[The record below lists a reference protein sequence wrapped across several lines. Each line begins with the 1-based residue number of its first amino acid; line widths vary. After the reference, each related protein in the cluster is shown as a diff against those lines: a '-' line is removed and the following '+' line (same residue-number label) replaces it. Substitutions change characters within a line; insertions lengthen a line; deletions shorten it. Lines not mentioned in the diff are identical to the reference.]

1 MRVIAW
7 QDKMMKVSECKT
19 DCHETTGRNT
29 GYFAKNIHP
38 SFGWV
43 VFFNPKKQTS
53 RLWQGGKENRCSWHA
68 LELYVSKLTAKIH
81 LPVVCFPAK
90 PCSAA
95 WVTTQWPSAH
105 AGTPG
110 IWSSCCYLCLLNTNQ
125 GTAHVQ
131 PTLGLYKALNSFF
144 SPSVE
149 AFWKCLTLCQVHPA
163 AIGGEM
169 LMSLWKLHFQMVQ
182 MKMLLKSGGA
192 LCDVMEN

>member
-19 DCHETTGRNT
+19 DCHETTERNT

-95 WVTTQWPSAH
+95 WVTTHRPSAH
-105 AGTPG
+105 TGTPG
-110 IWSSCCYLCLLNTNQ
+110 IWSSSCYLCLLNTNL
-125 GTAHVQ
+125 HM
-131 PTLGLYKALNSFF
+131 F
-144 SPSVE
+144 SPHWVYIKLQILFFPQCWRFLDMPDTVPGAPCSNRGADDDVPLKASFSDGADE
-149 AFWKCLTLCQVHPA
+149 NA
-163 AIGGEM
+163 A
-169 LMSLWKLHFQMVQ
+169 
-182 MKMLLKSGGA
+182 KSWRTIVW
-192 LCDVMEN
+192 CDGK